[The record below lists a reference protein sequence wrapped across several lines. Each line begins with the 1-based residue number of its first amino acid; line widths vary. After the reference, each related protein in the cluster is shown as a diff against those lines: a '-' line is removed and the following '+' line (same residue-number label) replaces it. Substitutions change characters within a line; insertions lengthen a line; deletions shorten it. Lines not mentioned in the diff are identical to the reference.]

1 MKESINER
9 ILFQKLKSGSL
20 AKQSQPMNRN
30 DTNKGKQYFGVK
42 LSWSNSSL
50 RNAEFPFQ
58 FRRMNSKEIALL
70 SVDCQEITKESHS
83 GFPISGRTS
92 ISSQCQQEQACKLIL
107 LDSKNRMQWNRASC
121 LTET

>member
-42 LSWSNSSL
+42 
-50 RNAEFPFQ
+50 AVMVE
-58 FRRMNSKEIALL
+58 
-70 SVDCQEITKESHS
+70 
-83 GFPISGRTS
+83 
-92 ISSQCQQEQACKLIL
+92 
-107 LDSKNRMQWNRASC
+107 
-121 LTET
+121 